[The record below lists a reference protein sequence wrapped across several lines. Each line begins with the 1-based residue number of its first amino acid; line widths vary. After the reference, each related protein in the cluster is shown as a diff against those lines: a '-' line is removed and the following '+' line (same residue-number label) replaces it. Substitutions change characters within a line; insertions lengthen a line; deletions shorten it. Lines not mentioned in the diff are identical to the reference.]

1 MDIYPLSYKSKYERW
16 YYNII
21 AKAKCQ
27 HRSKHDDTYYES
39 HHIVPRS
46 LGGKNTLDNLVFL
59 TYREH
64 VLCHWLLYKF
74 TQGEDKSKMAFAFW
88 AMCQLKNDRHQR
100 KVTPLRILEAA
111 RVAHIKELSKTVSG
125 KGNPMY
131 GSEGGFLGK
140 KHTKE
145 HIEKISGEG
154 NPMFGKTHSPEARER
169 IAAAQR
175 ARKGHT
181 KSEET
186 KRKMSE
192 NAKRRR
198 KKNLPNGK
206 WTWYYPND

>member
-16 YYNII
+16 YYHII

-27 HRSKHDDTYYES
+27 SRSKGGEVYYEE

-46 LGGKNTLDNLVFL
+46 LGGGDSDENLVLL

-64 VLCHWLLYKF
+64 LLCHWLLYKF
-74 TQGEDKSKMAFAFW
+74 SEGENKAKMAYAFW
-88 AMCQLKNDRHQR
+88 AMCQLVNDHHQR
-100 KVTPLRILEAA
+100 VPPLRVLESA
-111 RVAHIKELSKTVSG
+111 RHAHIKELSKKMSG

-131 GSEGGFLGK
+131 GSDGGFLGK

-145 HIEKISGEG
+145 HRQKISGNG
-154 NPMFGKTHSPEARER
+154 MYGKTHSKEACER
-169 IAAAQR
+169 IAIAQR
-175 ARKGHT
+175 ARKGIP

-186 KRKMSE
+186 KRKMSD

-198 KKNLPNGK
+198 KKVLPDGK
-206 WTWYYPND
+206 WTWHYPND